1 MFQDSIGTLSRSLI
15 FSSDIVVPFLLII
28 KQVIHDPTILNLR
41 INTIGKQINIFAKS
55 LNIRIITSYDDSS
68 MIIIFIHFNESFN
81 PMLSILTYN
90 WRLIDDP
97 RQLARCTL
105 TLDLHTH
112 VFVLYLFNSA
122 NVGERFEYACFSL
135 VSGE

>member
-97 RQLARCTL
+97 R
-105 TLDLHTH
+105 
-112 VFVLYLFNSA
+112 
-122 NVGERFEYACFSL
+122 
-135 VSGE
+135 

>member
-1 MFQDSIGTLSRSLI
+1 MFQDSIGTFSRSLI

-97 RQLARCTL
+97 R
-105 TLDLHTH
+105 
-112 VFVLYLFNSA
+112 
-122 NVGERFEYACFSL
+122 
-135 VSGE
+135 